1 MAHHEPPRLL
11 CPWDSPGK
19 NTGVGCHALLQGIF
33 LTQGSNLRLLGFLH
47 QQAGSLPPA
56 PPACCQILRHHRADH
71 RQGSGLLLLYRGWS
85 EKDLSD
91 SGPCEHELKMGKLGR
106 GAGSLSSCRRTG
118 AKMGVSLACLWNS
131 ERATWL
137 ELWGEWWK

>member
-1 MAHHEPPRLL
+1 MMLEKNEA
-11 CPWDSPGK
+11 GK
-19 NTGVGCHALLQGIF
+19 GDKEHWC
-33 LTQGSNLRLLGFLH
+33 GSRE
-47 QQAGSLPPA
+47 
-56 PPACCQILRHHRADH
+56 
-71 RQGSGLLLLYRGWS
+71 LLYRGWS